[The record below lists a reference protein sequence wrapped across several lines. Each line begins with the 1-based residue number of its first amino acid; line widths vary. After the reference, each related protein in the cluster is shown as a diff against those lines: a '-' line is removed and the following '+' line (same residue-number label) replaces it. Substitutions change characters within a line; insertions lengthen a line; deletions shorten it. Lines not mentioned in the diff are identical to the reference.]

1 MLVNGLR
8 HSVIHGVPGIH
19 EVVSVTDVG
28 KQPSALR
35 VKLED
40 EDRNRFQPLTDVSVT
55 DLVNGL
61 RH

>member
-1 MLVNGLR
+1 MVNGLR

-19 EVVSVTDVG
+19 EVVAGTDVG